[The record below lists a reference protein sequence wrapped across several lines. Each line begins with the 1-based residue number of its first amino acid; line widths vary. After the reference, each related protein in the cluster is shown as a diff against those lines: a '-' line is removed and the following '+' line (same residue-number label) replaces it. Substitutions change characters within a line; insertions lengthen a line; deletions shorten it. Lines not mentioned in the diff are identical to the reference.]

1 MLGLCLTFAA
11 LTHQSLEISMLLVVV
26 QFYFSVEVAT
36 GLMSLS
42 SPEMERPI
50 MMSQGFPLSE
60 IYMYKEGGGG
70 AQFQTKNPP
79 TPYPPTT
86 PFKFRPSVHYHTSL
100 PSGKSIIQLL
110 PESKNSWWS
119 IFVIWDV

>member
-79 TPYPPTT
+79 TLQQH
-86 PFKFRPSVHYHTSL
+86 PSNSDL
-100 PSGKSIIQLL
+100 LSIITPLFLRANQ
-110 PESKNSWWS
+110 
-119 IFVIWDV
+119 